1 VNQIRVAIVDDH
13 APYRTV
19 LRRIIERAHDL
30 TVVAEAENGLD
41 AIDMVERLRPE
52 VVLMDLNMPVV
63 DGFDA
68 TSIIMEEHPTT
79 RVVTLSMHSL
89 EAVRELAL
97 KAGASH
103 FFCKDGSLED
113 LIATLRDGHQQL
125 DPTDSS

>member
-19 LRRIIERAHDL
+19 LRSIIERAHDL

-52 VVLMDLNMPVV
+52 DVLMDLNMPVV

-68 TSIIMEEHPTT
+68 TSIIME
-79 RVVTLSMHSL
+79 
-89 EAVRELAL
+89 
-97 KAGASH
+97 
-103 FFCKDGSLED
+103 
-113 LIATLRDGHQQL
+113 
-125 DPTDSS
+125 